1 MPKYFTILHKVAKF
15 RHVWSHCFPLTSDA
29 PSEGVEE
36 KRIPLYSLSLSRQC
50 LQVCTYHGHGAL
62 QYKEMSNRIGPT
74 VKHVCAASFILGLSP
89 TQQLTAYAKTAS
101 ISFYKRAPQ
110 KHTIKISA
118 AQSQPKSSLT
128 IEIVA
133 AL

>member
-36 KRIPLYSLSLSRQC
+36 KRIPLYSLSLSPMFVGVHIPWSWSSLVQGDEQPDRPNSQ
-50 LQVCTYHGHGAL
+50 T
-62 QYKEMSNRIGPT
+62 
-74 VKHVCAASFILGLSP
+74 CAAAFILGLSP